1 MTTHEDPVATF
12 EERAATAT
20 THLRILAGQCGA
32 GSCPTV
38 YGTDR
43 ETVVVQGYVVSG
55 DSAGV
60 EVPDGERLVEI
71 PTSVLLAAA
80 DKIRGQ
86 A

>member
-1 MTTHEDPVATF
+1 MTTHEDSVATN

-20 THLRILAGQCGA
+20 TRLVVLAGQCSTGT
-32 GSCPTV
+32 CPTV
-38 YGTDR
+38 YGKDR

>member
-1 MTTHEDPVATF
+1 MTTHEDPVATV
-12 EERAATAT
+12 EERAATAASR
-20 THLRILAGQCGA
+20 LEVLAGQCG
-32 GSCPTV
+32 GGTCPTV

-60 EVPDGERLVEI
+60 EVPDGEYLVEI
-71 PTSVLLAAA
+71 PTEVLLAAA
-80 DKIRGQ
+80 DKIRNK

>member
-12 EERAATAT
+12 EERAATVA
-20 THLRILAGQCGA
+20 THLRVLAGRCGA

-43 ETVVVQGYVVSG
+43 DSVVVQGYVVNG
-55 DSAGV
+55 DDAGV

-71 PTSVLLAAA
+71 PTEVLLAAA
-80 DKIRGQ
+80 DKIRDQ